1 MRTIYPQ
8 VTERR
13 PMPRSRRWIPPKT
26 STSILSGIVNVSS
39 KSQLRQCHSHRH
51 IHNSYHP
58 SRSIDQVISLTPK
71 SEVRSKL
78 LPRHKQ
84 RRTLLH
90 HIRKPKMGTA
100 RYSRSRPKTTSKG
113 RGGRGGGGSDCNAS
127 RWNEKVSSNRK
138 DSPQSRWRQSRTRP
152 EKTICHERR

>member
-1 MRTIYPQ
+1 
-8 VTERR
+8 
-13 PMPRSRRWIPPKT
+13 MPRSRRWIPPKT

-51 IHNSYHP
+51 IHNSYLP

-71 SEVRSKL
+71 SAVRSKL

-84 RRTLLH
+84 RRTLLR

-100 RYSRSRPKTTSKG
+100 RYSRNRPKTTSGGGVG
-113 RGGRGGGGSDCNAS
+113 RGWRLDLGLDNTGFFSTNNLNPLTITQTIPGDATFQDGSNTTTA
-127 RWNEKVSSNRK
+127 
-138 DSPQSRWRQSRTRP
+138 
-152 EKTICHERR
+152 

>member
-1 MRTIYPQ
+1 
-8 VTERR
+8 
-13 PMPRSRRWIPPKT
+13 
-26 STSILSGIVNVSS
+26 
-39 KSQLRQCHSHRH
+39 
-51 IHNSYHP
+51 
-58 SRSIDQVISLTPK
+58 
-71 SEVRSKL
+71 
-78 LPRHKQ
+78 
-84 RRTLLH
+84 
-90 HIRKPKMGTA
+90 MGTA